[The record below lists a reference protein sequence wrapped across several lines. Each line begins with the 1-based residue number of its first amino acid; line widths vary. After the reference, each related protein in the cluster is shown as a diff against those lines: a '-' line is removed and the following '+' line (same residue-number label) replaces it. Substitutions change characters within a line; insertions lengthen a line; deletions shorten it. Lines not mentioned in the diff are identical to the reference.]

1 MVLRKFE
8 MDLPKNFVNF
18 ENLVLR
24 NSKWIFEIRIG
35 TSKFEMDLRNE
46 KWIFENF
53 RKVLTPIRSFKKFS
67 EVHSKYIRRSL
78 KFFPFSKIF

>member
-8 MDLPKNFVNF
+8 MDLRKNFVFFKNPVLRKNFVNF

-35 TSKFEMDLRNE
+35 TSKFEMDLRN
-46 KWIFENF
+46 
-53 RKVLTPIRSFKKFS
+53 
-67 EVHSKYIRRSL
+67 
-78 KFFPFSKIF
+78 